1 MTRACDPPAHR
12 GRSRETDRRVIGSRA
27 SSNMPR
33 GTMEDANRLTA
44 QDASAASDG
53 STIMLTFTVET
64 AGEPSKDVTVQ
75 IATTVADRL
84 WLSLGTAL
92 AKSHTTDLA
101 EMAKRLTAGVTPP
114 RWTRGEEPKAGRG
127 AGFWGVPTPA

>member
-1 MTRACDPPAHR
+1 ML
-12 GRSRETDRRVIGSRA
+12 
-27 SSNMPR
+27 R

-53 STIMLTFTVET
+53 STITLTFTVET
-64 AGEPSKDVTVQ
+64 AGEPSKDVTVR

-84 WLSLGTAL
+84 WLSLGAAL

-101 EMAKRLTAGVTPP
+101 EMAKRLTAGFTP
-114 RWTRGEEPKAGRG
+114 RR
-127 AGFWGVPTPA
+127 